1 MVDKKI
7 HRWALVVLCMVG
19 VSTGPGAFLL
29 GSLGLVLGD
38 LETEFGWT
46 RAGVSAAVSA
56 MMIATAATTPFIGA
70 LIDRFGVRAVL
81 IPSVLS
87 VGLLMIAVTQVTSLW
102 QFIVI
107 YTAMGVLGAG
117 AGSVGFLRL
126 LAGWFDRSR
135 GLAIGIAGSGTGL
148 GFAYVPLLA
157 ERAVDAWGWRG
168 TYFMLAAIVLCVTLP
183 MIVLALKPDPAL
195 AEPSDGE
202 TAKAEETG
210 LTLSQAARSRDFWAM
225 LATFVVVACVLYGVI
240 PHLVP
245 MLEGRGFATAA
256 AAGVASIFGLATFG
270 GRVLIGWLVDRF
282 EARRVAAVFFGLSAI
297 GMALLAVPLPMW
309 AVLLSALLLGGS
321 LGAEVD
327 MLALLVSRYFGLRCF
342 ARIFGTLFSAVMVA
356 MSIGPVL
363 FGVVFDRTGSYALV
377 MAAGI
382 PACLIAMVT
391 ISLLSPR
398 PIGRERAL
406 RAAVTEPA
414 A

>member
-1 MVDKKI
+1 MDNKKL
-7 HRWALVVLCMVG
+7 HRWVLVVLCMIG

-46 RAGVSAAVSA
+46 RTGVSAAVSA

-70 LIDRFGVRAVL
+70 LIDRWGVRAVL

-87 VGLLMIAVTQVTSLW
+87 FGLLMISVTQVTALW
-102 QFIVI
+102 QFTVI

-157 ERAVDAWGWRG
+157 ERAVSEWGWRG
-168 TYFMLAAIVLCVTLP
+168 TYFALAAIVLFVTLP
-183 MIVLALKPDPAL
+183 MIVFALKPDPAL
-195 AEPSDGE
+195 AEPSENISTDS
-202 TAKAEETG
+202 KETG
-210 LTLSQAARSRDFWAM
+210 ITLSQAARSGDFWAM
-225 LATFVVVACVLYGVI
+225 MTTFVVVACVLYGVI

-245 MLEGRGFATAA
+245 MLEGRGFTTAA
-256 AAGVASIFGLATFG
+256 AAGVASIFGLATFA
-270 GRVLIGWLVDRF
+270 GRVLIGWLLDRF

-297 GMALLAVPLPMW
+297 GMALLAVPLPLW

-342 ARIFGTLFSAVMVA
+342 ARIFGTVFSAVMIA

-363 FGVVFDRTGSYALV
+363 FGLVFDRTGSYALV

-382 PACLIAMVT
+382 PACLIAMVA
-391 ISLLSPR
+391 ISVLSPR
-398 PIGRERAL
+398 PVGRERAL

-414 A
+414 T